1 MAELQILLFGKG
13 RRIGVAEVIGGES
26 ANEAPTGPAD
36 DVDAWKRLLKAAFKA
51 NRSRGAGHLRENLL
65 ACDFQLSCSE
75 LDAIGTLDTG
85 LSAFGLDPRTFVAPE
100 GFEDFHP

>member
-1 MAELQILLFGKG
+1 M
-13 RRIGVAEVIGGES
+13 
-26 ANEAPTGPAD
+26 
-36 DVDAWKRLLKAAFKA
+36 
-51 NRSRGAGHLRENLL
+51 RENLL